1 MGGSSGEEKGAAKE
15 LNELMKLLDGDLE
28 YVSHETNGDVLRIF
42 VVSSRKEAIC
52 PYCGQ
57 SSGRVHSHYERS
69 FFDLPM
75 QGKKVEIIILNRKLR
90 CDNPDCP
97 HKTFAESFD
106 CLPFKGKRSQRLT
119 DEIIKVA
126 LEVSSVKAS
135 KMLKKGVTDVGKST
149 ICALLKKRRADSRQ
163 SGGHKNLHR

>member
-1 MGGSSGEEKGAAKE
+1 
-15 LNELMKLLDGDLE
+15 LNELIKLLDNDLE
-28 YVSHETNGDVLRIF
+28 YVSHDIDGDVMRIY
-42 VVSSRKEAIC
+42 VISARKEAIC

-57 SSGRVHSHYERS
+57 SSGRVHSHYERG

-90 CDNPDCP
+90 CDNPDCG

-106 CLPFKGKRSQRLT
+106 CLPFKGKRSLRLT
-119 DEIIKVA
+119 DEVIKVA

-135 KMLKKGVTDVGKST
+135 RMLKKGVADVGKST
-149 ICALLKKRRADSRQ
+149 ICALLKKRRTDSRQ
-163 SGGHKNLHR
+163 SRRHEDLHR

>member
-1 MGGSSGEEKGAAKE
+1 M
-15 LNELMKLLDGDLE
+15 NELIKLLDNDLE
-28 YVSHETNGDVLRIF
+28 YVSHEIDDDVIHIY

-57 SSGRVHSHYERS
+57 SSGRVHSHYERG

-90 CDNPDCP
+90 CGNPDCR

-119 DEIIKVA
+119 DEIVKVA

-135 KMLKKGVTDVGKST
+135 KMLKKGVADVGKST
-149 ICALLKKRRADSRQ
+149 ICALLKKRRANSRQ
-163 SGGHKNLHR
+163 SSRHEDPHR